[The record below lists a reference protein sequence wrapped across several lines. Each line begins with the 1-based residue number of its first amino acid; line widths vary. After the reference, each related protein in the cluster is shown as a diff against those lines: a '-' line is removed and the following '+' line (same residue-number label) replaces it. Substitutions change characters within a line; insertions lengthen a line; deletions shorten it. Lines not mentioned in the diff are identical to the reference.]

1 MNDDGDTNNKD
12 DITLHTYQDDLTTDD
27 NVNDKITEELT
38 DDPTKELGVNPNE
51 FRDELNKYVDDGNDT
66 DNEDRREDI
75 EDIDGD
81 EADRS

>member
-1 MNDDGDTNNKD
+1 MGKQDDNNDYIPQN
-12 DITLHTYQDDLTTDD
+12 YQDEIDTDD
-27 NVNDKITEELT
+27 NVNDHVTEELT

-51 FRDELNKYVDDGNDT
+51 FRDELNKYVDDGNDN

-81 EADRS
+81 EKERS

>member
-1 MNDDGDTNNKD
+1 MSIQDDDYTPQN
-12 DITLHTYQDDLTTDD
+12 YQDEIDTDD
-27 NVNDKITEELT
+27 NVNDHITQELT
-38 DDPTKELGVNPNE
+38 DDPTQELGVNPNE

-81 EADRS
+81 EEDRS

>member
-1 MNDDGDTNNKD
+1 MSINNDDYTPQN
-12 DITLHTYQDDLTTDD
+12 YQDDLTTDD
-27 NVNDKITEELT
+27 NVNDKISDELT

-51 FRDELNKYVDDGNDT
+51 FKAELDKYVDDGNDS

-81 EADRS
+81 EEDRS